1 MQDQELKKQEEIISS
16 LSRQLNTL
24 KAWFTVL
31 VMVVVFAL
39 TTFGRVYVD
48 VFSFYESS
56 LEKFHTLSLDMQDLN
71 SALEEQREYFEGIF
85 AEPDQILQQF
95 EE

>member
-1 MQDQELKKQEEIISS
+1 MQDQELKKQEAAIVS

-24 KAWFTVL
+24 KVWFTVL
-31 VMVVVFAL
+31 LMIVVFAL
-39 TTFGRVYVD
+39 ITFGRVYVD

-56 LEKFHTLSLDMQDLN
+56 LEKFHTLSLDIRDLN
-71 SALEEQREYFEGIF
+71 SALEDQQEYFEGIF
-85 AEPDQILQQF
+85 AEPDQILQQI

>member
-1 MQDQELKKQEEIISS
+1 MQDQELKKQEAMIAT

-24 KAWFTVL
+24 KVWFTVL
-31 VMVVVFAL
+31 VMVVIFAL

-56 LEKFHTLSLDMQDLN
+56 LEKFHTLSLDIRDLN
-71 SALEEQREYFEGIF
+71 SVLEEQMECIQKIDEIVR
-85 AEPDQILQQF
+85 Q
-95 EE
+95 